1 MFYTCNYNIRVTH
14 RNGAIKHIFY
24 TNQIT
29 EGSSADCSLFI
40 LSLHALALH
49 LAVKILLQIFLYED
63 LSTLALHT
71 SVSCISL
78 QNASRTALCYATIL
92 LSENIPNIWHKSST
106 KHKEVRPD
114 WNDKNDNA
122 NYAPSYHME
131 GFTNGSGCH
140 FKEIFDQVRKDLDCE
155 LFYSELKRHN
165 VSHYIY
171 YLATDNIHIV
181 LENDNTVLIK
191 GLKKVVNVKFSKNT
205 SCKTS
210 YDRLKSEITFQQYRK
225 ILLKQEFSDGLQISM
240 NIKDIT
246 IPLIIHY
253 YLLRAFRTLHKSF
266 R

>member
-1 MFYTCNYNIRVTH
+1 MQTTRPRITWKVLPMAQV
-14 RNGAIKHIFY
+14 AI
-24 TNQIT
+24 
-29 EGSSADCSLFI
+29 
-40 LSLHALALH
+40 
-49 LAVKILLQIFLYED
+49 
-63 LSTLALHT
+63 
-71 SVSCISL
+71 
-78 QNASRTALCYATIL
+78 
-92 LSENIPNIWHKSST
+92 
-106 KHKEVRPD
+106 
-114 WNDKNDNA
+114 
-122 NYAPSYHME
+122 
-131 GFTNGSGCH
+131 

-191 GLKKVVNVKFSKNT
+191 GLKKVVNVKFSRKHASYRNVHEREEIKRNHISASNT
-205 SCKTS
+205 G
-210 YDRLKSEITFQQYRK
+210 K

-266 R
+266 HAKS